1 MLDSMELSELDIDTS
16 RDIPS
21 EVRQSENILQLTGD
35 NSINNMISQHS
46 DLHSLDKK
54 TERVIIATDIEDSLQ
69 ESYIQMKTKL
79 DELEHYNKTLELQLG
94 DIFKSIGATV
104 KTNSPVNAPTTT
116 TCSVK
121 CNLASENCD
130 PDNPRD
136 KSNNSNNS
144 NNSRPDEVV
153 NRDSM
158 PTLEREEQDQLREEK
173 KSISQIVKPSHEDVN
188 KTEEVKVNKYSSSV
202 LGKKDDLSTIIREV

>member
-1 MLDSMELSELDIDTS
+1 M
-16 RDIPS
+16 
-21 EVRQSENILQLTGD
+21 
-35 NSINNMISQHS
+35 
-46 DLHSLDKK
+46 
-54 TERVIIATDIEDSLQ
+54 
-69 ESYIQMKTKL
+69 
-79 DELEHYNKTLELQLG
+79 
-94 DIFKSIGATV
+94 
-104 KTNSPVNAPTTT
+104 
-116 TCSVK
+116 K

-136 KSNNSNNS
+136 KSNNSS
-144 NNSRPDEVV
+144 NSRPDEVV